1 MRSWQ
6 LKIFRFMS
14 RNTLCLMSY
23 LSYKTKYRGEKNN
36 CIINHLHR
44 YNTFFFSKQKDRIL
58 FVIQRGIYIY
68 IYMYVCMYVCMYVE
82 GRELLNSQSAM
93 D

>member
-23 LSYKTKYRGEKNN
+23 LSYKTKYRGKKTTALL
-36 CIINHLHR
+36 IIYIDIIL
-44 YNTFFFSKQKDRIL
+44 FFSKQKDRIL

-68 IYMYVCMYVCMYVE
+68 IYMYVCMYVCM
-82 GRELLNSQSAM
+82 
-93 D
+93 